1 MEIKEGYLSFR
12 DYKTYYRI
20 VNPNGRK
27 TPLLLLHGGPG
38 STHNSFE
45 LLDHVAVDDD
55 RPLVMYDQL
64 GCGLSSDADV
74 PFYNKDIWVEE
85 LQNLRQQLALD
96 VVHLLGH
103 SWGGMLEIIYLC
115 DYAPKG
121 VKSVVFSSTLAS
133 ASLWRKE
140 THRLIGLLD
149 EKTRMDILHGEE
161 SGDFESESFRTA
173 TDEYLHHFVSG
184 PWTDNDPECLTR
196 KKRTGHVSYVTA
208 WGPSEYAP
216 MGNLKDYE
224 YLDKLDRIKC
234 PVLLFSGANDE
245 STPYQNLEMY
255 HRLDCEKKWIMFASS
270 RHMSLYEEHD
280 KYVTELIQF
289 LNDVERKE
297 NDDHEV

>member
-45 LLDHVAVDDD
+45 LLDHVAMDDD
-55 RPLVMYDQL
+55 RPFVMYDQL
-64 GCGLSSDADV
+64 GCGLSSDADSSM
-74 PFYNKDIWVEE
+74 YNKEIWVEE
-85 LQNLRQQLALD
+85 LINLRQQLSLSE
-96 VVHLLGH
+96 VHLLGH

-121 VKSVVFSSTLAS
+121 IKSVVFSSTLAS
-133 ASLWRKE
+133 AGLWKKE

-149 EKTRMDILHGEE
+149 EKTRNDILHGEE
-161 SGDFESESFRTA
+161 TGDFDSEEFKKA

-184 PWTDNDPECLTR
+184 PWTDDDPAFLR
-196 KKRTGHVSYVTA
+196 NKRSGHISYVTA

-216 MGNLKDYE
+216 MGNLRDYE
-224 YLDKLDRIKC
+224 YLDKLAKITC
-234 PVLLFSGANDE
+234 PVLLLSGANDE
-245 STPYQNLEMY
+245 STPYQNLEMC
-255 HRLDCEKKWIMFASS
+255 HHLKTEKEWFMFASS
-270 RHMSLYEEHD
+270 RHMSFYEEHE
-280 KYVTELIQF
+280 KYVSILTDF
-289 LNDVERKE
+289 LNRTDARE
-297 NDDHEV
+297 NEK